1 MGGIQR
7 YPASMW
13 TGYAFGIED
22 MIDPRETRPL
32 LVDFVRD
39 AQSHIAARLGP
50 TSRIPYL
57 P

>member
-1 MGGIQR
+1 MTQR
-7 YPASMW
+7 YPASIS

-39 AQSHIAARLGP
+39 AQSHIAARFGP
-50 TSRIPYL
+50 TTRIPYL

>member
-1 MGGIQR
+1 MR
-7 YPASMW
+7 TAH
-13 TGYAFGIED
+13 AFGIED

-32 LVDFVRD
+32 LVDFARD